1 MKFAIIF
8 IALALI
14 LYTIAIWS
22 EQYIKSLKKWM
33 VFVFM
38 LGLSCDI
45 AGTTIMGFHSQKIAC
60 NTHSLCGFTALF
72 IMVIHLY
79 WAIMS
84 FKNKGEMEKTFHR
97 FSPYAWLVWIFT
109 FSTGIP

>member
-1 MKFAIIF
+1 MDAYK
-8 IALALI
+8 
-14 LYTIAIWS
+14 TVCVWTT
-22 EQYIKSLKKWM
+22 
-33 VFVFM
+33 VFFLV
-38 LGLSCDI
+38 
-45 AGTTIMGFHSQKIAC
+45 HSQKIAC